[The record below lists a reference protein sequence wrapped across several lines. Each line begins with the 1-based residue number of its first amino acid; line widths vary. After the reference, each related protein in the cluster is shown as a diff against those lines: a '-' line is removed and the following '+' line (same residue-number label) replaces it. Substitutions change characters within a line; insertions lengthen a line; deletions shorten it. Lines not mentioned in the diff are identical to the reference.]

1 MRTSKYHADARS
13 DEAKSIILSVLDCDE
28 YAKIP
33 YRLADAW
40 VINSS
45 HLSKLL
51 IHNKLT
57 PTMDDLLVEK
67 GLLPKKP
74 PKDPRPRDW
83 MRTDNAE
90 MAVRKLFQYYDIAE
104 IAAGMAVE
112 LQTDQIEQLLDLL
125 YIEYDIETDL

>member
-1 MRTSKYHADARS
+1 MRTSRYSASARS
-13 DEAKSIILSVLDCDE
+13 DEAKSTILGVLDCDE

-40 VINSS
+40 EINSS

-74 PKDPRPRDW
+74 PKDPRPREW
-83 MRTDNAE
+83 MRTDSAV
-90 MAVRKLFQYYDIAE
+90 MAVGKVLQHYDISETA
-104 IAAGMAVE
+104 IGLKAN
-112 LQTDQIEQLLDLL
+112 LRREQLSQLIKLL
-125 YIEYDIETDL
+125 RKN